1 MQTTFQK
8 SLASKLLRIVLGF
21 YFIIAITL
29 TLGQLALEFR
39 NEKQRLE
46 EEISSK
52 VNLFT
57 PVITQ
62 ALWNFDDEQMDITVN
77 SILKTEL
84 IIGVDIFDDQGEKI
98 LSKWRDIAIKKNLPN
113 PVDAKSDEGGDLYFY
128 KHPLKDPALKDGPLG
143 HVVVF
148 TSSSIVIERAAYTFT
163 ITIINAMIK
172 TICLWLIFYL
182 VLKHLLA
189 KPLGKLTEKINQ
201 LNPDINKGG
210 AEGDLEDEVELTD
223 FDDKTIRQNNELGNL
238 IQSFFSMQ
246 DALKEKN
253 NAISN
258 YQQHLE
264 EMVNKR
270 TEAIRRL
277 NDQLTTVSQAKTD
290 FLANM
295 SHEIRTPMNGVFG
308 VAELLKDTN
317 LDDNQHE
324 YVQTIQNSCQAL
336 ITVINDI
343 LDFSK
348 IESGNLDLESI
359 PFNLEQLIFE
369 CGSIFALKASD
380 QNLKFTITI
389 EKGTST
395 AIYGDPTRLRQIILN
410 LLGNAF
416 KFTDTGAIGI
426 RVRKITLDDQ
436 SDALKIEIKDTG
448 IGISDDAQNK
458 LFKTFSQADSS
469 TTRKYGGTG
478 LGLAISKKLVTL
490 MGGDIGIESQFG
502 LGSIFWFSIALK
514 EATLPQTT
522 NNIDSLINKKTIML
536 SFEDS
541 ELEEIVKQTI
551 SPYEINI
558 DSMDLDALHN
568 LANASPTPSNKPN
581 ILIVEEDFLSEDL
594 IDKLTSNKLIADTLL
609 IYCHSLDT
617 ASRLSK
623 LSLAMPH
630 RVIQPPLSGY
640 AIKQGLSSILNNN
653 KVKKRKKIKISA
665 VDLNV
670 LVAEDNPVNQ
680 IVMKGALKKL
690 GITPDIK
697 NNGLEALNQY
707 TDSEN
712 AYDLI
717 LMDCE
722 MPELDGWN
730 AAQKIRNIEKTAP
743 HIEKLIIIA
752 VSAHAIESQKQKAFD
767 YGMDDFLT
775 KPFSQAEL
783 KAILKKHNILD

>member
-1 MQTTFQK
+1 M
-8 SLASKLLRIVLGF
+8 GF
-21 YFIIAITL
+21 YFVIAITL
-29 TLGQLALEFR
+29 TLGQLALEFK

-46 EEISSK
+46 EEISDK

-62 ALWNFDDEQMDITVN
+62 ALWNFDDAQMDVTVD
-77 SILKTEL
+77 SILQTEL

-98 LSKWRDIAIKKNLPN
+98 LSKWHNMPIEEVRHNVIDIQSGEEGSLYSYRHELRD
-113 PVDAKSDEGGDLYFY
+113 
-128 KHPLKDPALKDGPLG
+128 HHLKDGPLG
-143 HVVVF
+143 HVIVF
-148 TSSSIVIERAAYTFT
+148 TSSSIVIERATYTFT

-189 KPLGKLTEKINQ
+189 KPLGKLTKKIDQ
-201 LNPDINKGG
+201 LNPDINTGNLT
-210 AEGDLEDEVELTD
+210 EEVGSTD
-223 FDDKTIRQNNELGNL
+223 FDDKTIQQNNELGNL
-238 IQSFFSMQ
+238 IQSFVSMQ

-253 NAISN
+253 NALNN

-308 VAELLKDTN
+308 VAELLKDTS

-324 YVQTIQNSCQAL
+324 YVQTIQNSCKAL

-348 IESGNLDLESI
+348 IESGNLDLENI
-359 PFNLEQLIFE
+359 PFNLEQMIYD

-380 QNLKFTITI
+380 QNLRFTINI
-389 EKGTST
+389 EKNTPK
-395 AIYGDPTRLRQIILN
+395 AIHGDPTRLRQVILN

-416 KFTDTGAIGI
+416 KFTDIGSVGI
-426 RVRKITLDDQ
+426 NVRKISSKNENDILR
-436 SDALKIEIKDTG
+436 IEIKDTG
-448 IGISDDAQNK
+448 IGISEDAQNK

-502 LGSIFWFSIALK
+502 LGSVFWFSVELN
-514 EATLPQTT
+514 EATLPTKK
-522 NNIDSLINKKTIML
+522 NNLATLIDKTSFTL
-536 SFEDS
+536 SFEDR
-541 ELEEIVKQTI
+541 ELEEIVKETI
-551 SPYEINI
+551 SPYKVNVDSLDI
-558 DSMDLDALHN
+558 DTLLNSTSAQ
-568 LANASPTPSNKPN
+568 TSNMEKPN
-581 ILIVEEDFLSEDL
+581 ILVIEEALISETFL
-594 IDKLTSNKLIADTLL
+594 DKLTINNHIANFLL

-623 LSLAMPH
+623 LSFAMPH
-630 RVIQPPLSGY
+630 RVIQPPLSGF
-640 AIKQGLSSILNNN
+640 AIKQGLASILDN
-653 KVKKRKKIKISA
+653 KKPQKPSNILVPA
-665 VDLNV
+665 VQLNV

-690 GITPDIK
+690 GISPDIK
-697 NNGLEALNQY
+697 NNGLEALKQY
-707 TDSEN
+707 TDSESS
-712 AYDLI
+712 YDLI

-730 AAQKIRNIEKTAP
+730 AAQKIRNIEKPAP
-743 HIEKLIIIA
+743 HLKKLVIIA

-783 KAILKKHNILD
+783 KTILKKHDILE

>member
-21 YFIIAITL
+21 YFVIAITL
-29 TLGQLALEFR
+29 TLVQLALEFR

-98 LSKWRDIAIKKNLPN
+98 LSKWHDIPIKKAQPN
-113 PVDAKSDEGGDLYFY
+113 SIAPQSEEEGDLYSY
-128 KHPLKDPALKDGPLG
+128 KHPLQDPSLKDGPLG
-143 HVVVF
+143 HVVVY

-201 LNPDINKGG
+201 LNPDINTSNL
-210 AEGDLEDEVELTD
+210 EGEVELTD
-223 FDDKTIRQNNELGNL
+223 FDDNTIRQNNELGNL

-246 DALKEKN
+246 SALKEKN
-253 NAISN
+253 NAIIN

-317 LDDNQHE
+317 LDDSQHE

-348 IESGNLDLESI
+348 IESGNLDLENI
-359 PFNLEQLIFE
+359 PFNLEQMIFE

-389 EKGTST
+389 EKNTPT
-395 AIYGDPTRLRQIILN
+395 DIYGDPTRLRQIILN

-416 KFTDTGAIGI
+416 KFTDIGAIGI
-426 RVRKITLDDQ
+426 RVRKINLDNRCH
-436 SDALKIEIKDTG
+436 ALKIEIKDTG
-448 IGISDDAQNK
+448 IGISEDAQNK

-490 MGGDIGIESQFG
+490 MGGNIGIESQFG
-502 LGSIFWFSIALK
+502 LGSVFWFSITLN
-514 EATLPQTT
+514 EASPPPPT
-522 NNIDSLINKKTIML
+522 NNLNNLVNKKSITL
-536 SFEDS
+536 SFEDR
-541 ELEEIVKQTI
+541 ELEEITKETL
-551 SPYEINI
+551 SSYEVEVGSI
-558 DSMDLDALHN
+558 DSDALSS
-568 LANASPTPSNKPN
+568 LANSSLASIDKPN
-581 ILIVEEDFLSEDL
+581 ILIIEEGLLSENL
-594 IDKLTSNKLIADTLL
+594 IEKLSNNKNITDTLL

-623 LSLAMPH
+623 LTFAMPH
-630 RVIQPPLSGY
+630 RVIQPPLSAY
-640 AIKQGLSSILNNN
+640 ALKQGLASILNNT
-653 KVKKRKKIKISA
+653 KTKKYKKTTVSA
-665 VDLNV
+665 VHLNV

-690 GITPDIK
+690 GITPDVK
-697 NNGLEALNQY
+697 NNGLEALHQY
-707 TDSEN
+707 TSDEKT
-712 AYDLI
+712 YDLI

-730 AAQKIRNIEKTAP
+730 AAQKIRNIEKPAP
-743 HIEKLIIIA
+743 HLEKLVIIA

-783 KAILKKHNILD
+783 KTILKKHNILE

>member
-21 YFIIAITL
+21 YFVIAITL
-29 TLGQLALEFR
+29 TLVQLALEFR

-46 EEISSK
+46 EEINSK

-62 ALWNFDDEQMDITVN
+62 ALWNFDDEQMNITVN

-84 IIGVDIFDDQGEKI
+84 IIGVDIFDDQGEKL
-98 LSKWRDIAIKKNLPN
+98 LSKWRDIPLKKTLPN
-113 PVDAKSDEGGDLYFY
+113 SAEGQSEEEGDLYHY
-128 KHPLKDPALKDGPLG
+128 KHPLKDLSLKDGPLG

-182 VLKHLLA
+182 VLKHLLE
-189 KPLGKLTEKINQ
+189 KPLGKLTQKINQ
-201 LNPDINKGG
+201 LNPDINTSNLLGV
-210 AEGDLEDEVELTD
+210 VELND
-223 FDDKTIRQNNELGNL
+223 FDDNTISQNNELGNL
-238 IQSFFSMQ
+238 IQSFLSMQ

-253 NAISN
+253 NAILN

-264 EMVNKR
+264 EMVDKR

-277 NDQLTTVSQAKTD
+277 NDQLTSASQAKTD

-317 LDDNQHE
+317 LDEHQHE
-324 YVQTIQNSCQAL
+324 YVQTIQNSCHAL

-348 IESGNLDLESI
+348 IESGSLDLENI
-359 PFNLEQLIFE
+359 PLNLEQLLFE
-369 CGSIFALKASD
+369 CGSILALKASD
-380 QNLKFTITI
+380 QNLKFTIMI
-389 EKGTST
+389 EKNTPSS
-395 AIYGDPTRLRQIILN
+395 IYGDPTRLRQVILN

-416 KFTDTGAIGI
+416 KFTDTGAVGI
-426 RVRKITLDDQ
+426 RVKKSTLDNEC
-436 SDALKIEIKDTG
+436 DALKIEIQDTG
-448 IGISDDAQNK
+448 IGISEDAQNK
-458 LFKTFSQADSS
+458 LFKTFTQADSS

-490 MGGDIGIESQFG
+490 MGGNIGIESKFG
-502 LGSIFWFSIALK
+502 FGSVFWFSIALN
-514 EATLPQTT
+514 ESTLPPPT
-522 NNIDSLINKKTIML
+522 NKLDTLINKKSITL
-536 SFEDS
+536 SFEDR
-541 ELEEIVKQTI
+541 ELEEITKETI
-551 SPYEINI
+551 SPYGANI
-558 DSMDLDALHN
+558 DSIDLDTLHSLTN
-568 LANASPTPSNKPN
+568 RSHAPTIKPN
-581 ILIVEEDFLSEDL
+581 ILVIEEGLLSEN
-594 IDKLTSNKLIADTLL
+594 IIKKLTNNKNITDTLL

-623 LSLAMPH
+623 LSFAMPH
-630 RVIQPPLSGY
+630 RVIQPPLSAY
-640 AIKQGLSSILNNN
+640 AIRQGLTSILNNTKTKKYN
-653 KVKKRKKIKISA
+653 KTTVST
-665 VDLNV
+665 VHLSV

-690 GITPDIK
+690 GIFPDIK

-707 TDSEN
+707 TNCEES
-712 AYDLI
+712 YDLI

-730 AAQKIRNIEKTAP
+730 AAKKIRNIEKPAP
-743 HIEKLIIIA
+743 HLKKLVIIA
-752 VSAHAIESQKQKAFD
+752 VSAHAIESQKQKALD

-783 KAILKKHNILD
+783 KSILKKHNVLE

>member
-1 MQTTFQK
+1 MQTTFPK

-46 EEISSK
+46 EEINSK

-57 PVITQ
+57 PVLTQ
-62 ALWNFDDEQMDITVN
+62 ALWNFDDDQMVITVN
-77 SILKTEL
+77 SILKTGL
-84 IIGVDIFDDQGEKI
+84 IVGVDIFDDQGEKI
-98 LSKWRDIAIKKNLPN
+98 LSEWHDTSIQQTQPN
-113 PVDAKSDEGGDLYFY
+113 SIETQTEEKSDLYFY
-128 KHPLKDPALKDGPLG
+128 KHALKDLSLKDDPLG

-148 TSSSIVIERAAYTFT
+148 TNSSIVIERAAYTFT

-189 KPLGKLTEKINQ
+189 KPLGKLTEKINL
-201 LNPDINKGG
+201 LNPNINT
-210 AEGDLEDEVELTD
+210 GDLEGEIELTN

-246 DALKEKN
+246 EALKEKN

-264 EMVNKR
+264 EMVDKR

-277 NDQLTTVSQAKTD
+277 NNQLTTASQAKTD

-317 LDDNQHE
+317 LDDSQHE

-369 CGSIFALKASD
+369 CGSIFSLKASD

-389 EKGTST
+389 EKDTPT
-395 AIYGDPTRLRQIILN
+395 TIYGDPTRLRQIILN

-416 KFTDTGAIGI
+416 KFTATGAVDI
-426 RVRKITLDDQ
+426 RVRKIILEDK
-436 SDALKIEIKDTG
+436 SESLKIEIKDTG
-448 IGISDDAQNK
+448 IGVSEDAQNK

-490 MGGDIGIESQFG
+490 MGGIIGIESQFG
-502 LGSIFWFSIALK
+502 LGSVFWFTITLK
-514 EATLPQTT
+514 EAPLPSTT
-522 NNIDSLINKKTIML
+522 NNIALLINKKSITL
-536 SFEDS
+536 CFEDR
-541 ELEEIVKQTI
+541 EFEEIVKT
-551 SPYEINI
+551 SVLPYETDV
-558 DSMDLDALHN
+558 DSIDLDTLYSV
-568 LANASPTPSNKPN
+568 ANSPSPPTNKPN
-581 ILIVEEDFLSEDL
+581 ILIIEEGILSESL
-594 IDKLTSNKLIADTLL
+594 IDKLTSNKLISDSLL

-623 LSLAMPH
+623 LSLAIPH

-640 AIKQGLSSILNNN
+640 AIKQGLSSILNDN
-653 KVKKRKKIKISA
+653 KSKKSKKANVSA
-665 VDLNV
+665 VHLNV

-680 IVMKGALKKL
+680 IVIKGALKKL
-690 GITPDIK
+690 GIYPDIK
-697 NNGLEALNQY
+697 NNGIEALHQY
-707 TDSEN
+707 TDSKDS
-712 AYDLI
+712 YDLI

-730 AAQKIRNIEKTAP
+730 ASQKIRNIERAAP
-743 HIEKLIIIA
+743 HLEKLIIIA

-783 KAILKKHNILD
+783 KAILKKHKVLG